1 MNATSLNHPIELS
14 VHARGDWFAV
24 DGGPPVDLTRT
35 GNIRKAL
42 LKLVAEHASS
52 PGAPVHWR
60 RLVAEIWAGETILD
74 AAARNRL
81 RVTIAGLRQI
91 GLRPALLS
99 DGRGYR
105 LCPDVIVRVV
115 PCDPARPSARGIY
128 REIAMEAHGL
138 DDQNAFATSGR
149 SPGNNVCSRAASVK
163 CCSAEVMCS
172 AA

>member
-1 MNATSLNHPIELS
+1 MNATSLNHPLELS
-14 VHARGDWFAV
+14 VHARGDWFAI
-24 DGGPPVDLTRT
+24 DGGAPVDLTRT
-35 GNIRKAL
+35 GNFRKAL

-91 GLRPALLS
+91 GLRPAILS
-99 DGRGYR
+99 DARGYR
-105 LCPDVIVRVV
+105 LGPEVSVRVV
-115 PCDPARPSARGIY
+115 PCDPVRRSIY
-128 REIAMEAHGL
+128 RESAMVAHRL
-138 DDQNAFATSGR
+138 VDQNALAMSGR

-163 CCSAEVMCS
+163 CSSAEFMCS